1 MFIQVHDKTFSL
13 YISEKEIKRE
23 VQRVAEEI
31 GHDFPE
37 EKPLLVC
44 ILKGALF
51 FFADLLEALQI
62 PCDLTFYRVS
72 SYSGFS
78 SVGNVRETA
87 PFPRDVRERK
97 VIVVEDMIDTGNTME
112 FLIKRLKEL
121 GASEVKIASMFMK
134 PGKFRKTFPIDYC
147 GMEISDEFIVGYG
160 LDYDEEG
167 RNYPDIYRVVE

>member
-1 MFIQVHDKTFSL
+1 MLIQVHDKTFSP
-13 YISEKEIKRE
+13 YISEKEIQRE

-31 GHDFPE
+31 RRDFPE
-37 EKPLLVC
+37 EKPFLIC

-78 SVGNVRETA
+78 SNENVRETT
-87 PFPRDVRERK
+87 PFPRDVRERRV
-97 VIVVEDMIDTGNTME
+97 VIVEDMIDTGNTME
-112 FLIKRLKEL
+112 FLIQRLKEL
-121 GASEVKIASMFMK
+121 GAAEVKIASMFMK
-134 PGKFRKTFPIDYC
+134 PGKFRKSFPIDYC
-147 GMEISDEFIVGYG
+147 GLEISDEFIVGYG

-167 RNYPDIYRVVE
+167 RNYPDVYRVVE